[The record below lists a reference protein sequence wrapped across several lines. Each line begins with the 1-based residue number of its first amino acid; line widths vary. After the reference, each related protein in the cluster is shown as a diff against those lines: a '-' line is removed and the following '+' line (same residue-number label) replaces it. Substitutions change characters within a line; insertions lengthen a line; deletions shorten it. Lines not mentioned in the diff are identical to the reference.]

1 VFNEHKIYIPKYNLK
16 SGGWNK
22 VSLHFQN
29 TYVTNSSGFHRYVDP
44 VDGEVYVYTHLE
56 PFNCNRW
63 FPCFDQPSIRAP
75 MLMRVILADSKWV
88 AISNEKLVKSES
100 LYKDTIIEKEGLE
113 ESLARLGF
121 AKLGQ
126 RFDGT
131 VHTFD
136 KTPPISTYIYAL
148 AVGPYC
154 SIPNESGYRVPMKI
168 YCRKTKVPLAEA
180 KERFRTIEIAI
191 DFFEDYF

>member
-1 VFNEHKIYIPKYNLK
+1 
-16 SGGWNK
+16 
-22 VSLHFQN
+22 
-29 TYVTNSSGFHRYVDP
+29 
-44 VDGEVYVYTHLE
+44 
-56 PFNCNRW
+56 
-63 FPCFDQPSIRAP
+63 
-75 MLMRVILADSKWV
+75 MLMRVILADSNWV

-100 LYKDTIIEKEGLE
+100 LQKDTIVEKEGLE

-131 VHTFD
+131 VHTFE